1 MESIL
6 TPLDA
11 ALGALP
17 RSTEANTQKSFIITT
32 NSKRARSSNM
42 TLLSRRMQ
50 LRIQDIPQMQ
60 KQEIK

>member
-50 LRIQDIPQMQ
+50 LRIQDIP
-60 KQEIK
+60 